1 MTILGNEMLDSKK
14 RQTLRMMRARP
25 AGKKIE
31 DNKKTNTLSVASFSP
46 G

>member
-1 MTILGNEMLDSKK
+1 MTILDNEVIDSKR
-14 RQTLRMMRARP
+14 RQTRTMMRARP

-31 DNKKTNTLSVASFSP
+31 DNKKTNTRSVASSSP